1 MTDPLFGSVS
11 PPWPAIPP
19 QVYGYV
25 QSPMAASHR
34 FGTIAPVMAAQG
46 SALVGP
52 NPLSADPQAF
62 GGAPGGA
69 NFPGFA
75 AVVSSPLAS
84 GVPAFM
90 GAEIAIGV
98 TAPALLTA
106 VAMRRG
112 QPLGP
117 TTDQEIEDF
126 IYDAFDLLPGTN
138 DVEVRVEGG
147 RAALTGSVAH
157 KRLKRDLGELAWAIP
172 ALNDV
177 QNNVTITARRRF
189 RASREGEAPAVA
201 APEIGLIAGDH
212 GRGSRCGTKG
222 AASAVGQRSRASCHA
237 SIHPKVLSNDHFPV
251 RRATSLTDYAT
262 FARAPPRPEGSR
274 DRDRWSRRQGCARRG
289 ETAPRH
295 HRGRGRR

>member
-11 PPWPAIPP
+11 PPLWPAIPAP
-19 QVYGYV
+19 VYGYAP
-25 QSPMAASHR
+25 SPLASSQR
-34 FGTIAPVMAAQG
+34 FGTIAPGGSAQG
-46 SALVGP
+46 PASIGSYSAGP
-52 NPLSADPQAF
+52 TLNGPAVDPHAF
-62 GGAPGGA
+62 GGLFGSP
-69 NFPGFA
+69 NFATGLS

-90 GAEIAIGV
+90 AETAIGV

-117 TTDQEIEDF
+117 TNDQEVEDF

-147 RAALTGSVAH
+147 RAVLSGSVPH

-177 QNNVTITARRRF
+177 QNNVTITARRRS
-189 RASREGEAPAVA
+189 RASREAETPPATIRKPA
-201 APEIGLIAGDH
+201 
-212 GRGSRCGTKG
+212 
-222 AASAVGQRSRASCHA
+222 
-237 SIHPKVLSNDHFPV
+237 
-251 RRATSLTDYAT
+251 
-262 FARAPPRPEGSR
+262 
-274 DRDRWSRRQGCARRG
+274 
-289 ETAPRH
+289 
-295 HRGRGRR
+295 